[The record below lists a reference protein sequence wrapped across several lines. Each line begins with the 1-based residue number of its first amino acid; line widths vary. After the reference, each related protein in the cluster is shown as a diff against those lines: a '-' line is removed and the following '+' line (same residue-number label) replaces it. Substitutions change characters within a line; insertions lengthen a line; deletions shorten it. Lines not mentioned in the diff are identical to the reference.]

1 MVVAISKIPA
11 SRVAGQHGQ
20 LTEEAGLWR
29 KPGFF
34 LYGARSESRGQK
46 PGFFGLP
53 DHEGATRTRSRL
65 RIRRSA
71 CRLERRGRRHFKN
84 PGFARGGSTRA
95 THGRSRALAEARLFL
110 LRGTFRIARPKAGI
124 LRLPDHEG
132 TTRTRSRLRIRRSA
146 CRLERRGRRQFKNP
160 GFARGGSTR
169 ATHGRSRAL
178 AEARLFLLR
187 GTFRIARPKAGIL
200 RAARPRGSHPHQEP
214 PENSTQRLPP

>member
-34 LYGARSESRGQK
+34 FYGARSESRGQK

-124 LRLPDHEG
+124 LRAARPRGSHPHQEPPENS
-132 TTRTRSRLRIRRSA
+132 TQR
-146 CRLERRGRRQFKNP
+146 CRLERRGRRHFKNP

-178 AEARLFLLR
+178 AGVCCRYA
-187 GTFRIARPKAGIL
+187 TTWHN
-200 RAARPRGSHPHQEP
+200 RAAMYAA
-214 PENSTQRLPP
+214 